1 MIKTK
6 ENSEHYFWGE
16 QCDSWVF
23 HNNDNLV
30 VKQEM
35 MPPKTSEKL
44 HFHKLAQQFFYI
56 LKGIATFELNGKTII
71 VQENQGLHIK
81 PNEKHRI
88 FNKSN
93 FDLEFIV
100 ISEPKSH
107 GDRINL

>member
-56 LKGIATFELNGKTII
+56 L
-71 VQENQGLHIK
+71 
-81 PNEKHRI
+81 
-88 FNKSN
+88 
-93 FDLEFIV
+93 
-100 ISEPKSH
+100 
-107 GDRINL
+107 